1 MTGNNKFLDAIDE
14 LQLSCSQL
22 TELSKLFTDAI
33 ITFNEK
39 DSLRDFLDR
48 LIFVSA
54 VTQSEVKKLAATLEK
69 ITEAEAEAIEDKD
82 R

>member
-1 MTGNNKFLDAIDE
+1 MTGNNKFLEAIDE

-54 VTQSEVKKLAATLEK
+54 VTQNEVKKLAATLEK

>member
-1 MTGNNKFLDAIDE
+1 MTGNNKFLEAIDE
-14 LQLSCSQL
+14 LQSSCSQL

-54 VTQSEVKKLAATLEK
+54 VTQNEVNKLAATLKK

>member
-1 MTGNNKFLDAIDE
+1 MTGNNKFLEAIDE

-22 TELSKLFTDAI
+22 TELSKLFTDTI

-54 VTQSEVKKLAATLEK
+54 VTQNEVKKLAATLEK

>member
-1 MTGNNKFLDAIDE
+1 MTGNNKFLEAIDE
-14 LQLSCSQL
+14 LQSSCSQL

-54 VTQSEVKKLAATLEK
+54 VTQNEVKKLAATLEK

>member
-54 VTQSEVKKLAATLEK
+54 VTQNEVKKLAATLEK

>member
-1 MTGNNKFLDAIDE
+1 MTGNNKFLEAIDE
-14 LQLSCSQL
+14 LQSSCSQL
-22 TELSKLFTDAI
+22 TELSKPFTDAI

-54 VTQSEVKKLAATLEK
+54 VTQNEVKKLAATLEK
-69 ITEAEAEAIEDKD
+69 ITEAEAKAIEDKD

>member
-1 MTGNNKFLDAIDE
+1 MTGNIKFLDAIDE
-14 LQLSCSQL
+14 LQTSCYQL

-39 DSLRDFLDR
+39 NSLRDFLDR

-54 VTQSEVKKLAATLEK
+54 VTQSEVNKLAATLEK

>member
-1 MTGNNKFLDAIDE
+1 MTGNNKFLEAIDE
-14 LQLSCSQL
+14 LQSSCSQL

-54 VTQSEVKKLAATLEK
+54 VTQNEVKKLAATLEK
-69 ITEAEAEAIEDKD
+69 ITEAEAKAIEDKD

>member
-1 MTGNNKFLDAIDE
+1 MTGNIKFLDAIDE
-14 LQLSCSQL
+14 LQSSCSQL

-54 VTQSEVKKLAATLEK
+54 VTQNEVKKLAATLEK